1 MSAATRTA
9 AQRQQMVGEI
19 QRLAQQSALRCPALD
34 QRVLDVMARM
44 PRDAFVPEAEPG
56 EAYINAPLA
65 IGFGQTISQPFIV
78 ALMTSLARIDPSHR
92 VLEIGTGSGYQTAIL
107 AALASHVFSIDV
119 VAKLSSRARTAL
131 AAQGIANATLDIR
144 DGHGGWPERAPYDA
158 IVVTAAPDEVPAALI
173 DQLAPHGRLVIP
185 VGKDE
190 QILTLIEKPAAG
202 EVTRKA
208 ILPVR
213 FVPLVR
219 KRNGN

>member
-1 MSAATRTA
+1 MSGATGTA
-9 AQRQQMVGEI
+9 AQRQQMIGEI
-19 QRLAQQSALRCPALD
+19 QQLAQASALRCPALD
-34 QRVLDVMARM
+34 QRVLDVMARV
-44 PRDAFVPEAEPG
+44 PRDAFVPEVEPG

-119 VAKLSSRARTAL
+119 VAGLSSRARTAL
-131 AAQGIANATLDIR
+131 GAQGIANATLDIR
-144 DGHGGWPERAPYDA
+144 DGHGGWPEHAPYDA
-158 IVVTAAPDEVPAALI
+158 IVVTAAPAVVPPALI
-173 DQLAPHGRLVIP
+173 DQLAPQGRLVIP
-185 VGKDE
+185 VGKDV
-190 QILTLIEKPAAG
+190 QILALIEKPVAG
-202 EVTRKA
+202 EVTRKT

-219 KRNGN
+219 